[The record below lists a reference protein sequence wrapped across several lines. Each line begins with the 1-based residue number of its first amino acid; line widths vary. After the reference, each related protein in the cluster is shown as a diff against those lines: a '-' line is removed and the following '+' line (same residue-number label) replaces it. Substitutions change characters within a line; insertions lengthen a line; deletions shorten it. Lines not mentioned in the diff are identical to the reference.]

1 MGIPKLR
8 SRLIKL
14 GGIQKRMRSTESRQ
28 AYTKTMRLPANLPML
43 PECLSPFL
51 TLNSNSALVPFR
63 RGSCRRNRGRL
74 DARAALRVPGQRG
87 TGDVG
92 RATWDGQCGTGNV
105 GRATWDGQRGAEPS
119 QFAERPDF
127 AGVRAAM
134 SRRRCLHAISYVL
147 LAPTSDQAEA
157 ARSENPRGRPQK
169 GLAGGSPQSRRAG
182 RELIRSR

>member
-92 RATWDGQCGTGNV
+92 RAM
-105 GRATWDGQRGAEPS
+105 WDGQRGAEPS

>member
-92 RATWDGQCGTGNV
+92 RAMWDGQRGTGNV
-105 GRATWDGQRGAEPS
+105 GQNLPSSPNVQISPAFEP
-119 QFAERPDF
+119 QCRDAD
-127 AGVRAAM
+127 ACM
-134 SRRRCLHAISYVL
+134 
-147 LAPTSDQAEA
+147 
-157 ARSENPRGRPQK
+157 
-169 GLAGGSPQSRRAG
+169 QSRMYSSLLQVTKRRQHGRRTLGEGLRRAWPG
-182 RELIRSR
+182 APLNPGAQEGNL